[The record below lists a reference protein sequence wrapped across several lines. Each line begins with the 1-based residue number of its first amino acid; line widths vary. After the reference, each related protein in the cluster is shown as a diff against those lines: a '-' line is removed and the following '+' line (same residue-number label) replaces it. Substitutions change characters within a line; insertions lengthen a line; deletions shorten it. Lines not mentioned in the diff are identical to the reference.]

1 MNDLLASTELTMS
14 SREIATLCSKKHRNV
29 LRDID
34 NLNETYEQIGMP
46 KVGQGFYTYKTTG
59 TQQHR
64 EFHLIKE
71 QTIDLVTGY
80 STELRIKINRRWQE
94 LEQDKVNLLP
104 QTKLEALKAYV
115 AEIEAHELTKSQL
128 THEKELA
135 KKENGKS
142 VYGASIKQVN
152 QALNSTY
159 TWQPLKKYCEENN
172 LELEYI
178 FPNGYGSLAVAVYPY
193 NAWFNVYEID
203 LDLLFKD

>member
-14 SREIATLCSKKHRNV
+14 SREIATLCSKEHRNV

-34 NLNETYEQIGMP
+34 NLNETYEQIGIH
-46 KVGQGFYTYKTTG
+46 KVEEGFYTHKNTG

-64 EFHLIKE
+64 EFHLTKE

-178 FPNGYGSLAVAVYPY
+178 FPNGYGSLAVVAYPY
-193 NAWFNVYEID
+193 DAWLNVYEID

>member
-14 SREIATLCSKKHRNV
+14 SREIATLCSKKHRQV

-34 NLNETYEQIGMP
+34 NLNETYEQIGIH
-46 KVGQGFYTYKTTG
+46 KIVQGFYTHKNTG

-64 EFHLIKE
+64 EFHLTKE

-178 FPNGYGSLAVAVYPY
+178 FPNGYGSLAVVAYPY
-193 NAWFNVYEID
+193 DAWFNVYEID

>member
-14 SREIATLCSKKHRNV
+14 SREIAQLCEKQHGHV
-29 LRDID
+29 CRDID
-34 NLNETYEQIGMP
+34 NLNETYEQMGLPKIG
-46 KVGQGFYTYKTTG
+46 KGFYTHKNTG

-64 EFHLIKE
+64 EFHLTKE
-71 QTIDLVTGY
+71 QTIDLITGY
-80 STELRIKINRRWQE
+80 RADLRIRINRRWQE

-159 TWQPLKKYCEENN
+159 TWQPLKKYCEENS

-193 NAWFNVYEID
+193 NAWLNVYEID

>member
-14 SREIATLCSKKHRNV
+14 SREIATLCSKKHNHV

-34 NLNETYEQIGMP
+34 NLNETYEQIGLS
-46 KVGQGFYTYKTTG
+46 KIGEGFYTHKNTG

-64 EFHLIKE
+64 EFHLTKE

-178 FPNGYGSLAVAVYPY
+178 FPNGYGSLAVVAYPY
-193 NAWFNVYEID
+193 DAWFNVYEID

>member
-14 SREIATLCSKKHRNV
+14 SREIATLCSKKHRHV